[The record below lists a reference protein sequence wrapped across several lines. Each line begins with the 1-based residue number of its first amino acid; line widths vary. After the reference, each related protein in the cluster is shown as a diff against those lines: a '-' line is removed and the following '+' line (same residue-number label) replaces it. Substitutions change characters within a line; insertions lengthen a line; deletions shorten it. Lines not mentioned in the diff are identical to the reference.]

1 MNKINELITASV
13 KRASQVL
20 LLSVGLMTTA
30 DAHLMVAQHGTLNIV
45 ENGAF
50 MVLSLPV
57 SAFKGVDDNAD
68 GRMSAAEFTKHR
80 LAIAEVIK
88 QSVLLYDEK
97 GPIQIQGLLLS
108 SDAND
113 HGLPVPVTQ
122 IVAMGRFV
130 LRTPASDLRFE
141 NKLFGK
147 TEAEK
152 LLTFT
157 VSRKA
162 DAKKQKLELTPNNP
176 SAVLFPSTK
185 TGLVNDIK
193 HSVNRLL
200 ASWE

>member
-1 MNKINELITASV
+1 MNKINELIPASI

-20 LLSVGLMTTA
+20 LLGVVLMATA
-30 DAHLMVAQHGTLNIV
+30 NAHLMVAQHGTLNIV

-80 LAIAEVIK
+80 LAIAKVIK

-141 NKLFGK
+141 NELFGK

-176 SAVLFPSTK
+176 SAALFSSTK
-185 TGLVNDIK
+185 TGLINDIK